1 MKKVDRTLLYKVIAG
16 VCFLVLCF
24 TQTLH
29 IRNMY
34 NVESRN
40 YNLDEKNKIK
50 ETYVKSITNDKLFP
64 GGAQI
69 IDSILI
75 PQLAIL
81 EKLSANDKAAF
92 SRHSRKIYDSIFL
105 SLQKASNMDSLLRA
119 IMERNNIKT
128 PLEYALM
135 IQSIDLAFKPN
146 QYISFFNGTD
156 SSVSSAVPIVTNFGA
171 KIGGNLKKL
180 HPDNEISGLTVSS
193 PLDHSYRIRFTLHCD
208 SPDRLKH
215 IILGMLPTILVSVFS
230 ILAVL
235 IIFLITLINWQ
246 KQKKISEAKSDFIN
260 TITHEFQTPLSAII
274 IANKT
279 IQNENQALNNE
290 RLSFL
295 NGVIKRQTER
305 LNILI
310 KQVAGSNTD
319 HGIALRLAP
328 YHVNEV
334 LAELIIDYQV
344 NLQGKNTKIFFCET
358 AALDHVSLDKMH
370 FVSIVINLLDN
381 AVKYNHKPAKE
392 LHIST
397 SNVNEKLLRLSIRD
411 NGDGMSE
418 KVRKNMFT
426 KFYRDPS
433 LTRTNEPGLGLGL
446 YFTQQSLKAHKWK
459 YEVKSKEGIGTEFI
473 IYIPLAPTQALTPE
487 KERLQTSHA

>member
-1 MKKVDRTLLYKVIAG
+1 MLYKVIAG

-40 YNLDEKNKIK
+40 YNLDQKSRIK
-50 ETYVKSITNDKLFP
+50 ETYVRSITNDKLFP

-69 IDSILI
+69 IDSLLL
-75 PQLAIL
+75 PQLALL
-81 EKLSANDKAAF
+81 EKLSVTDNAAF
-92 SRHSRKIYDSIFL
+92 LRHSKKLYDSIFS
-105 SLQKASNMDSLLRA
+105 SLQKGSNMDSLLRS
-119 IMERNNIKT
+119 IKERNNIKT
-128 PLEYALM
+128 PLEYALI
-135 IQSIDLAFKPN
+135 IQSIELAFKPN
-146 QYISFFNGTD
+146 QYITFFNGTD
-156 SSVSSAVPIVTNFGA
+156 TSVSASVPIVENFGA
-171 KIGGNLKKL
+171 KISGRLTKL
-180 HPDNEISGLTVSS
+180 NPDNEISGLTVSS
-193 PLDHSYRIRFTLHCD
+193 PLGHSYRIRFALHCE
-208 SPDRLKH
+208 SHDRLNQ
-215 IILGMLPTILVSVFS
+215 IILGMLPTILVSAFS

-235 IIFLITLINWQ
+235 IIFVITLINWQ

-260 TITHEFQTPLSAII
+260 TITHEFQTPLSAIM

-319 HGIALRLAP
+319 HGIALRLAS
-328 YHVNEV
+328 YNVNEV
-334 LAELIIDYQV
+334 LAELITDYQV
-344 NLQGKNTKIFFCET
+344 NLQGKNTKICFTET
-358 AALDHVSLDKMH
+358 AGSDRVLLDKMY
-370 FVSIVINLLDN
+370 FVSIIINLLDN

-392 LHIST
+392 LHLST
-397 SNVNEKLLRLSIRD
+397 FNINEKLLRLSIRD

-426 KFYRDPS
+426 RFYRDPS

-459 YEVKSKEGIGTEFI
+459 YEVRSKEGIGTEFI
-473 IYIPLAPTQALTPE
+473 IYIPLASMEGHTLET
-487 KERLQTSHA
+487 ERLQTNHA

>member
-1 MKKVDRTLLYKVIAG
+1 
-16 VCFLVLCF
+16 
-24 TQTLH
+24 
-29 IRNMY
+29 MY

-40 YNLDEKNKIK
+40 YNLDQKSRIK
-50 ETYVKSITNDKLFP
+50 ETYVRSITNDKLFP

-69 IDSILI
+69 IDSLLL
-75 PQLAIL
+75 PQLALL
-81 EKLSANDKAAF
+81 EKLSVTDNAAF
-92 SRHSRKIYDSIFL
+92 LRHSKKLYDSIFS
-105 SLQKASNMDSLLRA
+105 SLQKGSNMDSLLRS
-119 IMERNNIKT
+119 IKERNNIKT
-128 PLEYALM
+128 PLEYALI
-135 IQSIDLAFKPN
+135 IQSIELAFKPN
-146 QYISFFNGTD
+146 QYITFFNGTD
-156 SSVSSAVPIVTNFGA
+156 TSVSASVPIVENFGA
-171 KIGGNLKKL
+171 KISGRLTKL
-180 HPDNEISGLTVSS
+180 NPDNEISGLTVSS
-193 PLDHSYRIRFTLHCD
+193 PLGHSYRIRFALHCE
-208 SPDRLKH
+208 SHDRLNQ
-215 IILGMLPTILVSVFS
+215 IILGMLPTILVSAFS

-235 IIFLITLINWQ
+235 IIFVITLINWQ

-260 TITHEFQTPLSAII
+260 TITHEFQTPLSAIM

-319 HGIALRLAP
+319 HGIALRLAS
-328 YHVNEV
+328 YNVNEV
-334 LAELIIDYQV
+334 LADRVL
-344 NLQGKNTKIFFCET
+344 
-358 AALDHVSLDKMH
+358 LDKMY
-370 FVSIVINLLDN
+370 FVSIIINLLDN

-392 LHIST
+392 LHLST
-397 SNVNEKLLRLSIRD
+397 FNINEKLLRLSIRD

-426 KFYRDPS
+426 RFYRDPS

-459 YEVKSKEGIGTEFI
+459 YEVRSKEGIGTEFI
-473 IYIPLAPTQALTPE
+473 IYIPLASMEGHTLET
-487 KERLQTSHA
+487 ERLQTNHA